1 MARNNQALAERSSYQ
16 IHFKNKDMD
25 FYLMC
30 LLVNAAHDGA
40 TCGEAMYT
48 ASRIKENDPESWAN
62 EWINLGES
70 CERRAEEALSK
81 GHKISARQAY
91 LRAFTYYRWGTNGLH
106 PKDPLRT
113 EIYRKF
119 TSCFQRGA
127 ALLETPIEPIQVPW
141 KQRGDNVYLPGYF
154 MRPDDSGAKRP
165 TLISVNG
172 GEMYPEDQYFWG
184 GAGALQ
190 RGYNV
195 VTITYDGQ
203 RAAPILYPDWGPLSM
218 KALEAP
224 GFHAHIVDYALSR
237 SETDPERL
245 AAIGFSAGG
254 YYVAHQASLD
264 KRLKAIILAAPLYD
278 LRALLEEEIPKP
290 LRKAPPFVINAL
302 TSLAGSLNPFTQVAL
317 EDAMHG
323 ARVDNITEFMDIIE
337 QIPPVD
343 ILSITCPSLA
353 LVGEGDSP
361 QEIKQCNSFFD
372 NVSSA
377 IKVKRVFTREDGAS
391 AHCQVDNMVLL
402 EQVVFDWLDEIFDY
416 QYRPREARAKV

>member
-1 MARNNQALAERSSYQ
+1 MKKGERFLATRSSYQ

-30 LLVNAAHDGA
+30 LLVNGAHDGA
-40 TCGEAMYT
+40 TFGEAMNA
-48 ASRIKENDPESWAN
+48 ASRIRENDPVSWAN
-62 EWINLGES
+62 EWITLGER
-70 CERRAEEALSK
+70 CEKRAEGAFSK

-91 LRAFTYYRWGTNGLH
+91 LRAFTYYRWGTIGLH
-106 PKDPLRT
+106 PKDSLRT
-113 EIYRKF
+113 EIYHKF
-119 TSCFQRGA
+119 VSCFQRGA
-127 ALLETPIEPIQVPW
+127 ALLDTPIKPIQVPW
-141 KQRGDNVYLPGYF
+141 KVRGDDVYLPGYF

-165 TLISVNG
+165 TLISVSG

-184 GAGALQ
+184 GAVALQ

-218 KALEAP
+218 KVLEPP

-245 AAIGFSAGG
+245 AAIGFSSGG

-264 KRLKAIILAAPLYD
+264 KRLKAIILAPPLYD
-278 LRALLEEEIPKP
+278 LRAFLEEEIPQP
-290 LRKAPPFVINAL
+290 LRTAPSFVLKVL
-302 TSLAGSLNPFTQVAL
+302 TSVVALLNPFTKITLDDV
-317 EDAMHG
+317 MCG
-323 ARVDNITEFMDIIE
+323 ARVNSMSELMDVVA

-343 ILSITCPSLA
+343 IRAITYPSLA

-361 QEIKQCNSFFD
+361 QEIKQCHDFYE
-372 NVSSA
+372 NVSSSV
-377 IKVKRVFTREDGAS
+377 KGKRVFTREDSAS

-402 EQVVFDWLDEIFDY
+402 EQVAFDWLDEIFDH
-416 QYRPREARAKV
+416 QYRPKEATVKA